1 MLRYLFRNFIYKDF
15 RMKKLLFIA
24 TATALMT
31 TASFANANTGCGL
44 GNQVITNQD
53 SVLMQVF
60 AATTNGTSG
69 NQTFGI
75 TSGTSGCAKPAKF
88 VSNDRA
94 NEFVAG
100 NMDALALDISNG
112 QGEALDTLA
121 TLLNVSNPETFASV
135 LQKNFNKIY
144 TSEDVSSANV
154 IDNIVALG

>member
-1 MLRYLFRNFIYKDF
+1 
-15 RMKKLLFIA
+15 MKKTLFIA
-24 TATALMT
+24 AAATLLT
-31 TASFANANTGCGL
+31 TSTFAHDNTGCGL
-44 GNQVITNQD
+44 GTQIIKNQD

-75 TSGTSGCAKPAKF
+75 TSGTLGCAKPAKF
-88 VSNDRA
+88 VSNDKA

-112 QGEALDTLA
+112 QGEALSTLA
-121 TLLNVSNPETFASV
+121 TLLHVSNKDRFASV
-135 LQKNFNKIY
+135 LQANFDKIY
-144 TSEDVSSANV
+144 TSSDVSSAEV

>member
-1 MLRYLFRNFIYKDF
+1 
-15 RMKKLLFIA
+15 MKKILTVTAIMAL
-24 TATALMT
+24 TATSAL
-31 TASFANANTGCGL
+31 AHPNTGCGL
-44 GNQVITNQD
+44 GTQIIKNQD

-75 TSGTSGCAKPAKF
+75 TSGTLGCA
-88 VSNDRA
+88 SNERA

-112 QGEALDTLA
+112 QGEALSTLA
-121 TLLNVSNPETFASV
+121 TLLNVSNPDTFASV
-135 LQKNFNKIY
+135 LQANFDSIY
-144 TSEDVSSANV
+144 SSENVSSADV

>member
-1 MLRYLFRNFIYKDF
+1 
-15 RMKKLLFIA
+15 MKKILFIA
-24 TATALMT
+24 ATTALLT

-53 SVLMQVF
+53 SVLMQIF

-88 VSNDRA
+88 VSNDKA

-100 NMDALALDISNG
+100 NMETLALDISNG
-112 QGEALDTLA
+112 QGEALKTLA
-121 TLLNVSNPETFASV
+121 TLLNVSNKDTFATI
-135 LQKNFNKIY
+135 LQANFDKIY
-144 TSEDVSSANV
+144 TNEDVSSADV
-154 IDNIVALG
+154 IDNIVSLG

>member
-1 MLRYLFRNFIYKDF
+1 
-15 RMKKLLFIA
+15 MKKTLFIA
-24 TATALMT
+24 TVVALLST
-31 TASFANANTGCGL
+31 SSFANENTGCGL
-44 GNQVITNQD
+44 GSKVIEKQD
-53 SVLMQVF
+53 SVVMQVF

-88 VSNDRA
+88 VSNDKA

-112 QGEALDTLA
+112 QGEALSTLA
-121 TLLNVSNPETFASV
+121 TLLHVSNKDVFAST
-135 LQKNFNKIY
+135 LQANFDKIY
-144 TSEDVSSANV
+144 TSSDVSSADV

>member
-1 MLRYLFRNFIYKDF
+1 MTKTLFA
-15 RMKKLLFIA
+15 IA
-24 TATALMT
+24 TTTLLT
-31 TASFANANTGCGL
+31 TASFAGANTGCGL
-44 GNQVITNQD
+44 GDQVITNQD
-53 SVLMQVF
+53 SVVMQVF

-100 NMDALALDISNG
+100 NMDVLALDISNG
-112 QGEALDTLA
+112 QGEALSTLA

-135 LQKNFNKIY
+135 LQANFDKVY
-144 TSEDVSSANV
+144 TSSDVTSANV

>member
-1 MLRYLFRNFIYKDF
+1 
-15 RMKKLLFIA
+15 MKKLLFIA
-24 TATALMT
+24 TTTALMT

-112 QGEALDTLA
+112 QGEALTTLA
-121 TLLNVSNPETFASV
+121 TLLNISNPDTFASV
-135 LQKNFNKIY
+135 LQSNFDKIY
-144 TSEDVSSANV
+144 TSSKVSSADV
-154 IDNIVALG
+154 IDNIVSLG

>member
-1 MLRYLFRNFIYKDF
+1 MR
-15 RMKKLLFIA
+15 KLLSIVA
-24 TATALMT
+24 TTALLTT
-31 TASFANANTGCGL
+31 TAFAGANTGCGL
-44 GNQVITNQD
+44 GNQVISNQD

-88 VSNDRA
+88 VSNDKA

-100 NMDALALDISNG
+100 NMDTLALDISNG
-112 QGEALDTLA
+112 QGEALKTLA

-135 LQKNFNKIY
+135 LQTNFDKIY
-144 TSEDVSSANV
+144 TSSNVSSADV

>member
-1 MLRYLFRNFIYKDF
+1 
-15 RMKKLLFIA
+15 MKKILTLAVISATTLLA
-24 TATALMT
+24 GP
-31 TASFANANTGCGL
+31 NTGCGL
-44 GNQVITNQD
+44 GNAVIKTQD

-88 VSNDRA
+88 VSNDKA

-112 QGEALDTLA
+112 QGEALTTLA
-121 TLLNVSNPETFASV
+121 TLLNVSNDDVFAST
-135 LQKNFNKIY
+135 LQANFDKIY
-144 TSEDVSSANV
+144 TSSNVSSADV
-154 IDNIVALG
+154 IDNIVSLG

>member
-1 MLRYLFRNFIYKDF
+1 
-15 RMKKLLFIA
+15 MKKFLTVTAIMALTA
-24 TATALMT
+24 TAT
-31 TASFANANTGCGL
+31 FANPNTGCGL

-75 TSGTSGCAKPAKF
+75 TSGTLGCAKPAKF

-100 NMDALALDISNG
+100 NMDALASDISNG
-112 QGEALDTLA
+112 QGEALSTLA
-121 TLLNVSNPETFASV
+121 TLLNVSNPDTFASV
-135 LQKNFNKIY
+135 LQDNFDSIY
-144 TSEDVSSANV
+144 SSENVSSADV

>member
-1 MLRYLFRNFIYKDF
+1 
-15 RMKKLLFIA
+15 MKKLLSIA
-24 TATALMT
+24 AATTLLT
-31 TASFANANTGCGL
+31 TASFAGANTGCGL
-44 GNQVITNQD
+44 GNQVIKNQD
-53 SVLMQVF
+53 SVLMQIF

-88 VSNDRA
+88 VSNDKA

-112 QGEALDTLA
+112 KGESLSTLA

-135 LQKNFNKIY
+135 LQTNFDKIY
-144 TSEDVSSANV
+144 TSSNVSSADV
-154 IDNIVALG
+154 IDNIVSLG

>member
-1 MLRYLFRNFIYKDF
+1 
-15 RMKKLLFIA
+15 MKKTLFIVA
-24 TATALMT
+24 TTALMT

-75 TSGTSGCAKPAKF
+75 TSGTSGCAKPARF
-88 VSNDRA
+88 VSNNKA

-100 NMDALALDISNG
+100 NMDALAFDISNG
-112 QGEALDTLA
+112 EGEALTTLA
-121 TLLNVSNPETFASV
+121 TLLNISNPDVFAST
-135 LQKNFNKIY
+135 LQTNFNKIY
-144 TSEDVSSANV
+144 TSATVSSADV
-154 IDNIVALG
+154 IDNIVSLG

>member
-1 MLRYLFRNFIYKDF
+1 
-15 RMKKLLFIA
+15 MKKLLFIA

>member
-1 MLRYLFRNFIYKDF
+1 
-15 RMKKLLFIA
+15 MKKLLLIA
-24 TATALMT
+24 TTTALMT
-31 TASFANANTGCGL
+31 TTSFANANTGCGL

-60 AATTNGTSG
+60 AVTTNGTSG

-88 VSNDRA
+88 VSNDKA

-112 QGEALDTLA
+112 QGEALTTLA
-121 TLLNVSNPETFASV
+121 MLLNISNPDTFASV
-135 LQKNFNKIY
+135 LQENFDKIY
-144 TSEDVSSANV
+144 TSSNVSSADV
-154 IDNIVALG
+154 IDNIISLG